1 MHKKAK
7 RKAIRYPDNSFG
19 RVFKPLEKEPLA
31 RKKKVSKKEEDALTA
46 RLRKAAV
53 KANPILMKVPGFEH
67 EFRQTEKLLKQSWTT
82 YESALTDWD
91 SPLWLPNL
99 EGLTVDRLKVIDA
112 SEVGIYLLGMACR
125 VDCRVN
131 NVPVNASMALA
142 KMPGEGRCRDFAGQI
157 GHYQGLVLKNWDAVA
172 FWRKI
177 LRQYFYGWPVFEF
190 PESRSKKAI
199 GENVACTGIAL
210 AREMCFAFFRATFT
224 PPPMRCPSGAK
235 LSFDAPLLLG
245 VLNVTPDSFSDGGR
259 FLDPHAAVR
268 RAREMV
274 REGAHA
280 LDLGAESTR
289 PGAKPVSAK
298 EQKRRLL
305 PVIRE
310 IRREKALRK
319 IPLSIDTQSA
329 EVLRAC
335 LGEGADILNDI
346 SALRADRAMAKTAAR
361 AKCPVILMH
370 MQGTPRTMQKDP
382 KYVDV
387 VDEIDLFFRKRIHA
401 AYDAGIAPTNVVLDP
416 GIGFGKTLE
425 HNVEILRRL
434 RELKALGRPLL
445 IGVSRKSML
454 GKLSGEPVAEQR
466 LPESLAAGSI
476 ALAHGAA
483 ILRVHDVAEH
493 ARAIKVAAP
502 LVDAPIRPVRA
513 STRRQKGR

>member
-1 MHKKAK
+1 M
-7 RKAIRYPDNSFG
+7 
-19 RVFKPLEKEPLA
+19 
-31 RKKKVSKKEEDALTA
+31 RKKKAPIDLLPQKDPLTA
-46 RLRKAAV
+46 LLRIHIARLKQNHFGYSLKVMEFSPEFYLPSTQGPLFRRVRPVPLENAILRVGKGRKVLERPHHGFTLFGEAHSCNTRSFDKVWEFLRFLENNYGLGDEDFGHFLAYDFQWRWTTFLHWLSGKSKPDFFWDGFDKDILKTRKALFLSVQLFHELCKAGFCAV
-53 KANPILMKVPGFEH
+53 
-67 EFRQTEKLLKQSWTT
+67 T
-82 YESALTDWD
+82 
-91 SPLWLPNL
+91 
-99 EGLTVDRLKVIDA
+99 
-112 SEVGIYLLGMACR
+112 
-125 VDCRVN
+125 
-131 NVPVNASMALA
+131 
-142 KMPGEGRCRDFAGQI
+142 
-157 GHYQGLVLKNWDAVA
+157 
-172 FWRKI
+172 
-177 LRQYFYGWPVFEF
+177 
-190 PESRSKKAI
+190 
-199 GENVACTGIAL
+199 
-210 AREMCFAFFRATFT
+210 T
-224 PPPMRCPSGAK
+224 PPPMHCPSGTR
-235 LSFDAPLLLG
+235 LSFEQPLLFG

-268 RAREMV
+268 RAREMAA
-274 REGAHA
+274 EGAHA

-289 PGAKPVSAK
+289 PGAKSVSAK

-346 SALRADRAMAKTAAR
+346 SALRADRSMAKAAAR

-401 AYDAGIAPTNVVLDP
+401 AYDAGIAPTNIILDP

-425 HNVEILRRL
+425 HNVTVLRRL

-454 GKLSGEPVAEQR
+454 GKLSGEPVPEQR

-483 ILRVHDVAEH
+483 ILRVHDVVEH
-493 ARAIKVAAP
+493 ARAVKVAAP
-502 LVDAPIRPVRA
+502 LVDDPVRPTRP

>member
-1 MHKKAK
+1 MDLDHHVLVAECDFQ
-7 RKAIRYPDNSFG
+7 RNWENVLDGLTEWPSRLPTY
-19 RVFKPLEKEPLA
+19 
-31 RKKKVSKKEEDALTA
+31 SKKDDA
-46 RLRKAAV
+46 
-53 KANPILMKVPGFEH
+53 
-67 EFRQTEKLLKQSWTT
+67 
-82 YESALTDWD
+82 
-91 SPLWLPNL
+91 
-99 EGLTVDRLKVIDA
+99 
-112 SEVGIYLLGMACR
+112 
-125 VDCRVN
+125 
-131 NVPVNASMALA
+131 
-142 KMPGEGRCRDFAGQI
+142 
-157 GHYQGLVLKNWDAVA
+157 
-172 FWRKI
+172 
-177 LRQYFYGWPVFEF
+177 
-190 PESRSKKAI
+190 
-199 GENVACTGIAL
+199 
-210 AREMCFAFFRATFT
+210 FAFRFLWELYKAGFCAIST
-224 PPPMRCPSGAK
+224 PPPMRCPSGAT
-235 LSFDAPLLLG
+235 LSFEQPLLFG

-274 REGAHA
+274 SEGAHA

-289 PGAKPVSAK
+289 PGAKSVSAH

-310 IRREKALRK
+310 IRREKALRR

-401 AYDAGIAPTNVVLDP
+401 AYAAGIAPTNVILDP

-466 LPESLAAGSI
+466 LPESLAAGSV

-502 LVDAPIRPVRA
+502 LVDAPIRPIRP
-513 STRRQKGR
+513 STRRQKRL

>member
-1 MHKKAK
+1 MLKKKKAPIDLLPQK
-7 RKAIRYPDNSFG
+7 DP
-19 RVFKPLEKEPLA
+19 
-31 RKKKVSKKEEDALTA
+31 LTA
-46 RLRKAAV
+46 LLRTHLERHDRNFVGYLSK
-53 KANPILMKVPGFEH
+53 FT
-67 EFRQTEKLLKQSWTT
+67 Q
-82 YESALTDWD
+82 LT
-91 SPLWLPNL
+91 PELWLPTIRGPLFQKVQAVPL
-99 EGLTVDRLKVIDA
+99 ELYTPLDRQGRRFIKDPMWGDSIFGETCSLGEKDLRKVWEFCRFLEDIGLDRGAFGHLLIYNFQWRWLTFLTWLSGKSKPDYFWDGFDENILKT
-112 SEVGIYLLGMACR
+112 R
-125 VDCRVN
+125 K
-131 NVPVNASMALA
+131 ALFLSVQLFHELC
-142 KMPGEGRCRDFAGQI
+142 KAGFC
-157 GHYQGLVLKNWDAVA
+157 AV
-172 FWRKI
+172 
-177 LRQYFYGWPVFEF
+177 
-190 PESRSKKAI
+190 
-199 GENVACTGIAL
+199 T
-210 AREMCFAFFRATFT
+210 T
-224 PPPMRCPSGAK
+224 PPPMRCPSGSK

-502 LVDAPIRPVRA
+502 LVDAPVRRIRA